1 MIIVAQD
8 GVNATTELKFRI
20 RQDSYYI
27 LEDLEGN
34 QFGVFTRLDIA
45 KRALSEI
52 VLSSLDER
60 NKVYYIKPNDFY
72 RMI

>member
-1 MIIVAQD
+1 MLIVAQD
-8 GVNATTELKFRI
+8 GVNVTTDIKFRI

-34 QFGVFTRLDIA
+34 QYGVFSRLDIA
-45 KRALSEI
+45 KRALNEI

-60 NKVYYIKPNDFY
+60 NKIYYIKPNEFY
-72 RMI
+72 KL